1 MCCVSFALNE
11 LCLAD
16 IQICFD
22 TMHNF
27 SSSRYVD
34 DITSCSD
41 ARYGTAGVGDGEFDT
56 NRAAKGYDW

>member
-1 MCCVSFALNE
+1 M
-11 LCLAD
+11 AD

-22 TMHNF
+22 TKHNF

-34 DITSCSD
+34 DMTSCSD